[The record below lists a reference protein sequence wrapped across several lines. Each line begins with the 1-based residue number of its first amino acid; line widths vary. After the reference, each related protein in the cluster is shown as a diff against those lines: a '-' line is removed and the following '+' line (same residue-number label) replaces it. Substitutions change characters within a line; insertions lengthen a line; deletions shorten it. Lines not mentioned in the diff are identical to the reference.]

1 MERGMQFATWEQG
14 LVVVLGALTTGS
26 LIKGLTPTIK
36 TIRAGKADRERTDRV
51 GERVQRVI
59 REVLFQQKVM
69 GGRPV
74 AGTMHALVFFGFLC
88 FGIETIEHFL
98 KPFGFGVQ
106 SLLMGSAKPY
116 FHIFLSGVATVTAAA
131 ITGLF
136 IRRFFMPKYSPD
148 TKSYSSG
155 FVALL
160 IFMLMATYLYSRFP
174 QAPHQHLNWW
184 IHALCILIFPPL
196 ILGSKHFHLMIGP
209 LNIFFRTFRMG
220 QYLPLDLNFDE
231 DEEEEEEEDED
242 EMVFGITTIKEAP
255 WKMRMDF
262 YSCVECRRCTDQCP
276 ANNCGQDLDP
286 RAFIMAGRK
295 ALTDEGNEFIGS
307 VISETALGQCTS
319 CGACENI
326 CPMGIEHLSVLN
338 GAKRAQAL
346 DSGQGMVAS
355 EFLGAVENFGNP
367 FKQPQS
373 TRKNLLKE
381 LEIPLFEEGK
391 TEYLLWLGC
400 VWSFNEDA
408 KAPLASMVN
417 LLKRAGVSYGV
428 LEEES
433 CCGHHSRRQGEEMQF
448 QTQAE
453 ENIERLQEAKV
464 TKVVTPC
471 PHCLHTIGKEFPEF
485 KEEFAVEI
493 EHHSVLLARL
503 VQEGKLEVSGRRL
516 EKKITYHDPCYL
528 GRYEHVFEAPRA
540 AIAQAGY
547 NLTELDRSWE
557 KSFCCG
563 GGSAGFLNPK
573 EEKYRVDQERSKEI
587 TDSGAE
593 ILVTSC
599 PECKM
604 MLGTAASEKTMDLA
618 ELLDEA
624 TRSAEAEAPENAAN
638 A

>member
-1 MERGMQFATWEQG
+1 MEFALWEQG
-14 LVVVLGALTTGS
+14 LVVVLTAATTGFFLKELRPIVQS
-26 LIKGLTPTIK
+26 
-36 TIRAGKADRERTDRV
+36 IRAGKPERERTDRI
-51 GERVQRVI
+51 GERVVRVLS
-59 REVLFQQKVM
+59 EVLFQSRVIK
-69 GGRPV
+69 GRPI
-74 AGTMHALVFFGFLC
+74 AGTMHALVFLGFLC
-88 FGIETIEHFL
+88 FGIETLEHFL

-106 SLLMGSAKPY
+106 SLLLGGAKPY
-116 FHIFLSGVATVTAAA
+116 FRIFLAGIATITSLA

-136 IRRFFMPKYSPD
+136 VRRFFFVKYSPD
-148 TKSYSSG
+148 PKSYSSG

-160 IFMLMATYLYSRFP
+160 IFLLMTTYIYTMFP
-174 QAPHQHLNWW
+174 AAPYQKLNWW
-184 IHALCILIFPPL
+184 IHALCIIIFPPL
-196 ILGSKHFHLMIGP
+196 ILNSKHFHLMIGP
-209 LNIFFRTFRMG
+209 IDIFFRTHTLG
-220 QYLPLDLNFDE
+220 EYLPLDLSFDE
-231 DEEEEEEEDED
+231 DEEEEEEDED
-242 EMVFGITTIKEAP
+242 EMTFGLVTVADTP

-276 ANNCGQDLDP
+276 ANTCGQELDP

-295 ALTDEGNEFIGS
+295 ALKDESNEVIGS
-307 VISETALGQCTS
+307 IISETALGQCTS

-326 CPMGIEHLSVLN
+326 CPMGIEHLNVLN

-355 EFLGAVENFGNP
+355 DFLSAVENFGNP

-373 TRKNLLKE
+373 FRENLLEE
-381 LEIPLFEEGK
+381 LEIPIYEPGK
-391 TEYLLWLGC
+391 TEYLLWMGC

-408 KAPLASMVN
+408 KGPLTAMVN
-417 LLKRAGVSYGV
+417 LLKRAGVSFGV

-453 ENIERLQEAKV
+453 ENIERFQDQKV

-471 PHCLHTIGKEFPEF
+471 PHCLHTIGREFPAF
-485 KEEFAVEI
+485 KEEFTVDI
-493 EHHSVLLARL
+493 QHHSELLSKL
-503 VQEGKLEVSGRRL
+503 VQDGKLEVQRRDT

-528 GRYEHVFEAPRA
+528 GRYEGVFEAPRS
-540 AIAQAGY
+540 AIAMAGY

-573 EEKYRVDQERSKEI
+573 EEEYRVDQERAKEI
-587 TDSGAE
+587 SASGAE

-604 MLGTAASEKTMDLA
+604 MLGTAASEKTVDLA
-618 ELLDEA
+618 ELLDQA
-624 TRSAEAEAPENAAN
+624 TQGGGSPDPASVTDV
-638 A
+638 